1 MLRSLGIKLG
11 MLGAMVF
18 LVWCFG
24 WPDLEPYSFPES
36 PPNVGLTP
44 SKTGKVSLKPPG
56 FPSQRG
62 GGLVCPRESKGI
74 AEARDCETQGR
85 LNINT
90 GTIEDLETLPGIGIV
105 LAQRIVHRRTTLG
118 RFGSIEELKEV
129 KGIGEGRLRRLRP
142 LITAER
148 DVEMPGGDG

>member
-11 MLGAMVF
+11 LLGAMVF
-18 LVWCFG
+18 LLWCFG
-24 WPDLEPYSFPES
+24 WPDLEPYSFPKS

-44 SKTGKVSLKPPG
+44 SKTGKVSLNPPG
-56 FPSQRG
+56 FPSRRG
-62 GGLVCPRESKGI
+62 GGLDCSRESKGI
-74 AEARDCETQGR
+74 GEARDCETQGR

-90 GTIEDLETLPGIGIV
+90 GSIEDLETLPGIGIV

-118 RFGSIEELKEV
+118 RFHSIEELKEV

-142 LITAER
+142 LISAAG
-148 DVEMPGGDG
+148 DVEVPAKDG

>member
-24 WPDLEPYSFPES
+24 WPDLEPYSFPKS

-44 SKTGKVSLKPPG
+44 SKTGKVSLSPLG
-56 FPSQRG
+56 FPSQRV
-62 GGLVCPRESKGI
+62 GGLDCSRESKGI
-74 AEARDCETQGR
+74 GEARDCETQGR

-90 GTIEDLETLPGIGIV
+90 GSIEDLETLPGIGIV

-118 RFGSIEELKEV
+118 RFHSIEELKEV

-142 LITAER
+142 LISAAG
-148 DVEMPGGDG
+148 DVELPAKDG